1 MNLVFTKHVLLA
13 LGIGVFAAACDNTDP
28 GTSGNTS
35 GWVDIQA
42 DIKSLGCAA
51 VGCHST
57 GTANGFAIDTTAG
70 KEQANYD
77 ALLATM
83 LINKSAPEMS
93 RLIVIGKGGMPRT
106 GTPHPAALSSTKAT
120 VWTTWIQAGAPF
132 AKP

>member
-1 MNLVFTKHVLLA
+1 MNLVFTKHVLQA
-13 LGIGVFAAACDNTDP
+13 LGIGAFAAACDNTDP
-28 GTSGNTS
+28 GMTGNTS

-42 DIKSLGCAA
+42 DMKSLSCAS
-51 VGCHST
+51 VGCHSP
-57 GTANGFAIDTTAG
+57 GTVNGFVIDTTAG

-93 RLIVIGKGGMPRT
+93 RLIVVGKGGIPRT
-106 GTPHPAALSSTKAT
+106 GATHPAALSSTKAT

>member
-13 LGIGVFAAACDNTDP
+13 LGIGAFAAACGGTDP
-28 GTSGNTS
+28 GMTGNTS

-42 DIKSLGCAA
+42 DLKTLGCAA
-51 VGCHST
+51 AGCHSP
-57 GTANGFAIDTTAG
+57 GLANGFSIDTAAG

-77 ALLATM
+77 ALMATT

-93 RLIVIGKGGMPRT
+93 RLILIGKGAMPKT
-106 GTPHPAALSSTKAT
+106 GVSHPALLSSTKAT